1 MIPPCHTPPPDKQD
15 YLTQLGRSLV
25 KRYGKKK
32 YYKPKEVKKAK
43 KDTDYS
49 NYDFDCWG
57 LSVFSSREDFTTY
70 HQSTGED
77 CDYSA
82 MRTTMLSDIAGTSFD
97 SISFP
102 DIDLDTSWLDFDNV
116 LDSVGT
122 FFSSIW
128 ESLPDIHFDFDND

>member
-1 MIPPCHTPPPDKQD
+1 MMPPCHTPPPDKQD

-32 YYKPKEVKKAK
+32 HYKPKEVKKAN

-70 HQSTGED
+70 HQNTGED

-97 SISFP
+97 SASFP

-128 ESLPDIHFDFDND
+128 ESLPDIDFDFDND

>member
-1 MIPPCHTPPPDKQD
+1 MMPPCHTPPPDKKD

-32 YYKPKEVKKAK
+32 YYKPKEVKKAN

-82 MRTTMLSDIAGTSFD
+82 MRTTMLSDIAGTSFN
-97 SISFP
+97 SASFP

-116 LDSVGT
+116 LEGVGD
-122 FFSSIW
+122 FFSRIW
-128 ESLPDIHFDFDND
+128 ESLPDMDFDFDND

>member
-32 YYKPKEVKKAK
+32 YNKPKEVKKAN

-70 HQSTGED
+70 HQNTGED

-97 SISFP
+97 STSFP
-102 DIDLDTSWLDFDNV
+102 DIDLDISWLDFDNV
-116 LDSVGT
+116 LEGVGD
-122 FFSSIW
+122 FFSRIW
-128 ESLPDIHFDFDND
+128 ESLPDMDFDFDND